1 MLLTRFSLNN
11 PIAVT
16 LFFSVVGLIGV
27 VAFGRMGRSI
37 LPPIAIPAVSISAP
51 YPGAAPQEIERLVI
65 APIEEQLRALPDVDR
80 VSSFAQDGVAQIDVR
95 FRFGTKIETDRMNVQ
110 QAVDSARATM
120 PGDLVPPMVRE
131 QDPSQVPLL
140 QESLASAVLS
150 TRSLTD
156 LIENRIAPA
165 LRGVSG
171 VGTVTATG
179 ELTRQFTVAPRIG
192 ALAEIG
198 GTPLDVL
205 RAIVPAGDV
214 FPGGRL
220 RSSLRESTIGVRASA
235 DTAESLRM
243 LPVGI
248 ANGSVRVGDVA
259 TVRDAYD
266 DPNVIVTVDGQPAI
280 LLSVSRA
287 SGASS
292 LKTIASTE
300 RAFNA
305 LARLFPLVRFTLLRS
320 DAPYTIAATDGV
332 FQTITEGVV
341 LTVLVMLFF
350 LHSWRNALIAAISI
364 PVSLGAALAVMW
376 MMGFTIDML
385 SLMGLSLTI
394 GILVDDSIVI
404 IEAIAN
410 NAKRGLAGDD
420 AALAGRNELGPAAFA
435 ITLVDVAVFAPIA
448 FMSGLVGQFMREF
461 GLAIVCATAFSLL
474 VSFTLTPLLA
484 ARWSLRPRASRKI
497 GTLPWMLRTPTA
509 RKAGGAL
516 LFALAAM
523 RDFETRLGD
532 LYAERWLPAAFRRRR
547 LVALATVA
555 ACAAAF
561 WLVFSGRIATEFSP
575 PTSAGRADVSL
586 TFPAGTPLQVT
597 AAGAARLAE
606 RLLDD
611 PRVRHVAVT
620 SGRAFNGVTDVFAGN
635 TAQIDAT
642 LEDQT
647 ASGDPVTDDIKAL
660 QQLAPDAQIAGAG
673 RSMGGTAPVSYNV
686 VGEPSA
692 IDLAAARIASALRA
706 NPFATD
712 VRTSNAGVGPRLDIR
727 IDSAKAMLLGVSAED
742 AAQTARI
749 ATGGEIA
756 AKVRTPSGLTNV
768 VVRSE
773 AAARGDLDEMLRLPV
788 RAGDARLI
796 PLTDLASLTYGTEPT
811 IVERENG
818 RRVVSVSANTLG
830 AAPIGLVTG
839 PLARMLRDPKFLPLD
854 SQVEPRGD
862 IEQFLDT
869 VSRIGATLGLS
880 VLIVYVILA
889 ILYRSYVLPC
899 VIMLSVP
906 LASIGAVGALFV
918 TASPLNLY
926 SMLGIV
932 MLIGLVAKNGILL
945 VDYAEREIR
954 RGEAPSAA
962 TIAAAHRRF
971 RPILMT
977 TVAMIAGMLPLALGQ
992 TIGAQYRQALGIVVI
1007 GGLASSLLLTLFL
1020 VPIAYVTYHVA
1031 ARSKAARSQPAKF
1044 AAASYVEVKNS
1055 RTARSGFDDARTAS

>member
-1 MLLTRFSLNN
+1 MFLTRFSLNN

-16 LFFSVVGLIGV
+16 LFFALVGLIGT

-51 YPGAAPQEIERLVI
+51 YPGAAPEEIERLVV
-65 APIEEQLRALPDVDR
+65 APIEDQLRALPDVDR
-80 VSSFAQDGVAQIDVR
+80 VSSFAQDGIAAIDVR
-95 FRFGTKIETDRMNVQ
+95 FRFGSKIETDRLNVQ
-110 QAVDSARATM
+110 QAVDAARATM

-131 QDPSQVPLL
+131 QDPSQAPVL
-140 QESLASAVLS
+140 QASVTSAFLS
-150 TRSLTD
+150 TRSLSD
-156 LIENRIAPA
+156 LVENQIAPA
-165 LRGVSG
+165 LRDAAG
-171 VGTVTATG
+171 VGTVTAAG
-179 ELTRQFTVAPRIG
+179 ELTRQFTVAPRLG
-192 ALAEIG
+192 ALAAVG

-205 RAIVPAGDV
+205 RAIASAGDV

-220 RSSLRESTIGVRASA
+220 RTPLRESTIGVRASA

-243 LPVGI
+243 LPVWVT
-248 ANGSVRVGDVA
+248 NDSVRVGDVA

-266 DPNVIVTVDGQPAI
+266 DPNVIVTADGQPAVI
-280 LLSVSRA
+280 LSVSRA

-292 LKTIASTE
+292 LMTIASAE
-300 RAFNA
+300 RAFTT
-305 LARLFPLVRFTLLRS
+305 LAQRFPLVRFTLLRS

-332 FQTITEGVV
+332 FQTIAEGVV
-341 LTVLVMLFF
+341 LTVVVMLFF
-350 LHSWRNALIAAISI
+350 LRSWRNALIAAISI
-364 PVSLGAALAVMW
+364 PVSLAAALAVMW
-376 MMGFTIDML
+376 MMGFSIDVL

-410 NAKRGLAGDD
+410 NAKQGLAGDD
-420 AALAGRNELGPAAFA
+420 AALAGRRELGPAAFA

-484 ARWSLRPRASRKI
+484 ARWSLRPRASRRI
-497 GTLPWMLRTPTA
+497 GQLPWMLQTATA
-509 RKAGGAL
+509 RNAADGL
-516 LFALAAM
+516 RSTLAAM
-523 RDFETRLGD
+523 RNIEGRLAD
-532 LYAERWLPAAFRRRR
+532 LYAQRWLPAAWRRRR
-547 LVALATVA
+547 LVAVATAA
-555 ACAAAF
+555 ACAATF
-561 WLVFSGRIATEFSP
+561 WLVLSGRIATEFSP

-586 TFPAGTPLQVT
+586 TFPAGTPLDVT
-597 AAGAARLAE
+597 AAGASRLAQ

-611 PRVRHVAVT
+611 PRLRHVVVT
-620 SGRAFNGVTDVFAGN
+620 SGRAFNGVTDVVAGDM
-635 TAQIDAT
+635 AQIDAT

-647 ASGDPVTDDIKAL
+647 SSGDSITDEIKGMQPL
-660 QQLAPDAQIAGAG
+660 VPDAQIAGAG
-673 RSMGGTAPVSYNV
+673 RSMAGTAPVSYNV
-686 VGEPSA
+686 VGGPNA
-692 IDLAAARIASALRA
+692 VDVAAARIAAALRA

-712 VRTSNAGVGPRLDIR
+712 VRSSNAGIGQKLDIQ
-727 IDSAKAMLLGVSAED
+727 IDPAKAMLLGVSADD

-756 AKVRTPSGLTNV
+756 AKVRTLSGLTNV
-768 VVRSE
+768 IVRSE
-773 AAARGDLDEMLRLPV
+773 AANRGDLGEMLRLPV
-788 RAGDARLI
+788 RAGDARVI
-796 PLTDLASLTYGTEPT
+796 ALTDLVSVTNANEPT
-811 IVERENG
+811 IIERENG
-818 RRVVSVSANTLG
+818 RRVVTVSANTAG
-830 AAPIGLVTG
+830 AAPIGRVTG
-839 PLARMLRDPKFLPLD
+839 PLASMLRDPKFLPLD

-869 VSRIGATLGLS
+869 VSRIGATLGFS

-889 ILYRSYVLPC
+889 ILYRSYVLPAT
-899 VIMLSVP
+899 IMLSVP
-906 LASIGAVGALFV
+906 LAAIGAVGALFV
-918 TASPLNLY
+918 TSSPLNLY

-945 VDYAEREIR
+945 VDYAERAIR
-954 RGEAPSAA
+954 GGADPYAA
-962 TIAAAHRRF
+962 MIASGHRRF

-992 TIGAQYRQALGIVVI
+992 TIGAQYRQALGVVVI

-1020 VPIAYVTYHVA
+1020 VPIAYVAYHA
-1031 ARSKAARSQPAKF
+1031 RARSKAARSQAAKF

-1055 RTARSGFDDARTAS
+1055 RTARSGSESARTAS

>member
-1 MLLTRFSLNN
+1 MFLTRFSLNN

-27 VAFGRMGRSI
+27 VAFARMGRSI
-37 LPPIAIPAVSISAP
+37 LPPIAIPAVSISTP

-131 QDPSQVPLL
+131 QDPSQVPVL
-140 QESLASAVLS
+140 QESVTSAVLS

-156 LIENRIAPA
+156 LVENRIAPA
-165 LRGVSG
+165 LRGVAG

-192 ALAEIG
+192 ALSEIG

-205 RAIVPAGDV
+205 RAIAPAGDV

-235 DTAESLRM
+235 DTAASLRM
-243 LPVGI
+243 LPVGT

-266 DPNVIVTVDGQPAI
+266 DPNVIVAVDGQPAI

-287 SGASS
+287 SDASS
-292 LKTIASTE
+292 LKTISSTE
-300 RAFNA
+300 RAFDA
-305 LARLFPLVRFTLLRS
+305 LARLYPLVRFTLLRS

-332 FQTITEGVV
+332 FQTIAEGVA

-364 PVSLGAALAVMW
+364 PVSLGAALAAMW

-509 RKAGGAL
+509 RNAGGAL
-516 LFALAAM
+516 ILALAAM
-523 RDFETRLGD
+523 RDFEARLGV
-532 LYAERWLPAAFRRRR
+532 LYAQRWLPAAFKRRR

-561 WLVFSGRIATEFSP
+561 WLVLSGRIATEFSP

-586 TFPAGTPLQVT
+586 TFPAGTPLDVT
-597 AAGAARLAE
+597 AAGAARLTE

-611 PRVRHVAVT
+611 ARLRHVVVT
-620 SGRAFNGVTDVFAGN
+620 SGRAFNGITDVFAGN
-635 TAQIDAT
+635 MAQIDAT

-660 QQLAPDAQIAGAG
+660 QRLAPDAQIAGAG

-686 VGEPSA
+686 VGEPGA

-706 NPFATD
+706 SPFATD
-712 VRTSNAGVGPRLDIR
+712 VRSSNAGVGPRLDIR
-727 IDSAKAMLLGVSAED
+727 IDPAKAMLLGVSTED

-756 AKVRTPSGLTNV
+756 AKVRTYSGLTDV

-773 AAARGDLDEMLRLPV
+773 ARGDLDDMLRLPV

-796 PLTDLASLTYGTEPT
+796 PLTDLASVTYGAEPT
-811 IVERENG
+811 IIERENG

-899 VIMLSVP
+899 AIMLSVP

-954 RGEAPSAA
+954 RGESAYAA

-1020 VPIAYVTYHVA
+1020 VPIAYVTYHVS

>member
-1 MLLTRFSLNN
+1 MFLTRFSLNN

-27 VAFGRMGRSI
+27 VAFARMGRSI

-131 QDPSQVPLL
+131 QDPSQVPVL
-140 QESLASAVLS
+140 QESVTSAVLS

-156 LIENRIAPA
+156 LVENRIAPA
-165 LRGVSG
+165 LRGVAG

-192 ALAEIG
+192 ALSEIG

-205 RAIVPAGDV
+205 RAIAPAGDV

-235 DTAESLRM
+235 DTAASLRM
-243 LPVGI
+243 LPVGT

-266 DPNVIVTVDGQPAI
+266 DPNVIVAVDGQPAI

-287 SGASS
+287 SDASS
-292 LKTIASTE
+292 LKTISSTE
-300 RAFNA
+300 RAFDA
-305 LARLFPLVRFTLLRS
+305 LARLYPLVRFTLLRS

-332 FQTITEGVV
+332 FQTIAEGVA

-364 PVSLGAALAVMW
+364 PVSLGAALAAMW

-509 RKAGGAL
+509 RNAGGAL
-516 LFALAAM
+516 ILALAAM
-523 RDFETRLGD
+523 RDFEARLGV
-532 LYAERWLPAAFRRRR
+532 LYAQRWLPAAFKRRR

-561 WLVFSGRIATEFSP
+561 WLVLSGRIATEFSP

-586 TFPAGTPLQVT
+586 TFPAGTPLDVT
-597 AAGAARLAE
+597 AAGAARLTE

-611 PRVRHVAVT
+611 ARLRHVVVT
-620 SGRAFNGVTDVFAGN
+620 SGRAFNGITDVFAGN
-635 TAQIDAT
+635 MAQIDAT

-660 QQLAPDAQIAGAG
+660 QRLAPDAQIAGAG

-686 VGEPSA
+686 VGEPGA

-706 NPFATD
+706 SPVATD
-712 VRTSNAGVGPRLDIR
+712 VRSSNAGVGPRLDIR
-727 IDSAKAMLLGVSAED
+727 IDPAKAMLLGVSTED

-756 AKVRTPSGLTNV
+756 AKVRTYSGLTDV

-773 AAARGDLDEMLRLPV
+773 ARGDLDDMLRLPV

-796 PLTDLASLTYGTEPT
+796 PLTDLASVTYGAEPT
-811 IVERENG
+811 IIERENG

-899 VIMLSVP
+899 AIMLSVP

-954 RGEAPSAA
+954 RGESAYAA

-1020 VPIAYVTYHVA
+1020 VPIAYVTYHVS

>member
-1 MLLTRFSLNN
+1 MFLTRFSLNN

-27 VAFGRMGRSI
+27 VAFARMGRSI

-131 QDPSQVPLL
+131 QDPSQVPVL
-140 QESLASAVLS
+140 QESVTSAVLS

-156 LIENRIAPA
+156 LVENRIAPA
-165 LRGVSG
+165 LRGVAG

-192 ALAEIG
+192 ALSEIG

-205 RAIVPAGDV
+205 RAIAPAGDV

-235 DTAESLRM
+235 DTAASLRM
-243 LPVGI
+243 LPVGT

-266 DPNVIVTVDGQPAI
+266 DPNVIVAVDGQPAI

-287 SGASS
+287 SDASS
-292 LKTIASTE
+292 LKTISSTE
-300 RAFNA
+300 RAFDA
-305 LARLFPLVRFTLLRS
+305 LARLYPLVRFTLLRS

-332 FQTITEGVV
+332 FQTIAEGVA

-364 PVSLGAALAVMW
+364 PVSLGAALAAMW

-509 RKAGGAL
+509 RNAGGAL
-516 LFALAAM
+516 ILALATM
-523 RDFETRLGD
+523 RDFEARLGV
-532 LYAERWLPAAFRRRR
+532 LYAQRWLPAAFKRRR

-561 WLVFSGRIATEFSP
+561 WLVLSGRIATEFSP

-586 TFPAGTPLQVT
+586 TFPAGTPLDVT
-597 AAGAARLAE
+597 AAGAARLTE

-611 PRVRHVAVT
+611 PRLRHVVVT
-620 SGRAFNGVTDVFAGN
+620 SGRAFNGITDVFAGN
-635 TAQIDAT
+635 MAQIDAT

-660 QQLAPDAQIAGAG
+660 QRLAPDAQIAGAG

-686 VGEPSA
+686 VGEPGA

-706 NPFATD
+706 SPFATD
-712 VRTSNAGVGPRLDIR
+712 VRSSNAGVGPRLDIR
-727 IDSAKAMLLGVSAED
+727 IDPAKAMLLGVSTED

-756 AKVRTPSGLTNV
+756 AKVRTYSGLTDV

-773 AAARGDLDEMLRLPV
+773 ARGDLDDMLRLPV

-796 PLTDLASLTYGTEPT
+796 PLTDLASVTYGAEPT
-811 IVERENG
+811 IIERENG

-899 VIMLSVP
+899 AIMLSVP

-954 RGEAPSAA
+954 RGESAYAA

-1020 VPIAYVTYHVA
+1020 VPIAYVTYHVS

>member
-1 MLLTRFSLNN
+1 MFLTRFSLNN

-27 VAFGRMGRSI
+27 VAFARMGRSI

-131 QDPSQVPLL
+131 QDPSQVPVL
-140 QESLASAVLS
+140 QESVTSAVLS

-156 LIENRIAPA
+156 LVENRIAPA
-165 LRGVSG
+165 LRGVAG

-192 ALAEIG
+192 ALSEIG

-205 RAIVPAGDV
+205 RAIAPAGDV

-235 DTAESLRM
+235 DTAASLRM
-243 LPVGI
+243 LPVGT

-266 DPNVIVTVDGQPAI
+266 DPNVIVAVDGQPAI

-287 SGASS
+287 SDASS
-292 LKTIASTE
+292 LKTISSTE
-300 RAFNA
+300 RAFDA
-305 LARLFPLVRFTLLRS
+305 LARLYPLVRFTLLRS

-332 FQTITEGVV
+332 FQTIAEGVA

-364 PVSLGAALAVMW
+364 PVSLGAALAAMW

-509 RKAGGAL
+509 RNAGGAL
-516 LFALAAM
+516 ILALATM
-523 RDFETRLGD
+523 RDFEARLGV
-532 LYAERWLPAAFRRRR
+532 LYAQRWLPAAFKRRR

-561 WLVFSGRIATEFSP
+561 WLVLSGRIATEFSP

-586 TFPAGTPLQVT
+586 TFPAGTPLDVT
-597 AAGAARLAE
+597 AAGAARLTE

-611 PRVRHVAVT
+611 PRLRHVVVT
-620 SGRAFNGVTDVFAGN
+620 SGRAFNGIADVFAGN
-635 TAQIDAT
+635 MAQIDAT

-660 QQLAPDAQIAGAG
+660 QRLAPDAQIAGAG

-686 VGEPSA
+686 VGEPGA

-706 NPFATD
+706 SPFATD
-712 VRTSNAGVGPRLDIR
+712 VRSSNAGVGPRLDIR
-727 IDSAKAMLLGVSAED
+727 IDPAKAMLLGVSTED

-756 AKVRTPSGLTNV
+756 AKVRTYSGLTDV

-773 AAARGDLDEMLRLPV
+773 ARGDLDDMLRLPV

-796 PLTDLASLTYGTEPT
+796 PLTDLASVTYGAEPT
-811 IVERENG
+811 IIERENG

-899 VIMLSVP
+899 AIMLSVP

-954 RGEAPSAA
+954 RGESAYAA

-1020 VPIAYVTYHVA
+1020 VPIAYVTYHVS

>member
-1 MLLTRFSLNN
+1 MFLTRFSLNN

-27 VAFGRMGRSI
+27 VAFARMGRSI

-131 QDPSQVPLL
+131 QDPSQVPVL
-140 QESLASAVLS
+140 QESVTSAVLS

-156 LIENRIAPA
+156 LVENRIAPA
-165 LRGVSG
+165 LRGVAG

-192 ALAEIG
+192 ALSEIG

-205 RAIVPAGDV
+205 RAIAPAGDV

-235 DTAESLRM
+235 DTAASLRM
-243 LPVGI
+243 LPVGT

-266 DPNVIVTVDGQPAI
+266 DPNVIVAVDGQPAI

-287 SGASS
+287 SDASS
-292 LKTIASTE
+292 LKTISSTE
-300 RAFNA
+300 RAFDA
-305 LARLFPLVRFTLLRS
+305 LARLYPLVRFTLLRS

-332 FQTITEGVV
+332 FQTIAEGVA

-364 PVSLGAALAVMW
+364 PVSLGAALAAMW

-509 RKAGGAL
+509 RNAGGAL
-516 LFALAAM
+516 ILALAAM
-523 RDFETRLGD
+523 RDFEARLGV
-532 LYAERWLPAAFRRRR
+532 LYAQRWLPAAFKRRR

-561 WLVFSGRIATEFSP
+561 WLVLSGRIATEFSP

-586 TFPAGTPLQVT
+586 TFPAGTPLDVT
-597 AAGAARLAE
+597 AAGAARLTE

-611 PRVRHVAVT
+611 ARLRHVVVT
-620 SGRAFNGVTDVFAGN
+620 SGRAFNGITDVFAGN
-635 TAQIDAT
+635 MAQIDAT

-660 QQLAPDAQIAGAG
+660 QRLAPDAQIAGAG

-686 VGEPSA
+686 VGEPGA

-706 NPFATD
+706 SPFATD
-712 VRTSNAGVGPRLDIR
+712 VRSSNAGVGPRLDIR
-727 IDSAKAMLLGVSAED
+727 IDPAKAMLLGVSTED

-756 AKVRTPSGLTNV
+756 AKVRTYSGLTDV

-773 AAARGDLDEMLRLPV
+773 ARGDLDDMLRLPV

-796 PLTDLASLTYGTEPT
+796 PLTDLASVTYGAEPT
-811 IVERENG
+811 IIERENG

-899 VIMLSVP
+899 AIMLSVP

-954 RGEAPSAA
+954 RGESAYAA

-1020 VPIAYVTYHVA
+1020 VPIAYVTYHVS